1 MNNDFNNAFNALTS
15 LGSGDGFSNDPALS
29 SPVGDFTTQDNLHH
43 SGVVDFNQHP
53 QVEFSLSA
61 GFDGAGIF
69 DNNQPDYSL
78 PDSTNL
84 HHPQPDYHQPDY
96 HQNAGYGD
104 SSLHSDRGYDLGSIG
119 HHEHHSFNVTS
130 QLQVMN
136 CHDNCPY
143 TTINDNGWIY
153 KHTSEGSSGDWVGKV
168 DGRSVYNT
176 SRDYLGYAGTD
187 GKVYDNHDH
196 CVGWVH
202 GCHVYNKGGVEVYET
217 TRGVV
222 GAAAYLLCVY
232 YGGVN

>member
-1 MNNDFNNAFNALTS
+1 MNNDLNHLYDSLTS
-15 LGSGDGFSNDPALS
+15 ISINDSFSNNSDLHSQNINSSDPDHFS
-29 SPVGDFTTQDNLHH
+29 H
-43 SGVVDFNQHP
+43 SGMLDFSLQYGAESLQFPGFETNSFDNHP
-53 QVEFSLSA
+53 Q
-61 GFDGAGIF
+61 
-69 DNNQPDYSL
+69 DYSL
-78 PDSTNL
+78 SDSTNL
-84 HHPQPDYHQPDY
+84 HHPQPNY
-96 HQNAGYGD
+96 HQNIGYEE
-104 SSLHSDRGYDLGSIG
+104 SSIYSDRSHESANLGQNEYHFPIT
-119 HHEHHSFNVTS
+119 E

-143 TTINDNGWIY
+143 TTISNSGSIY
-153 KHTSEGSSGDWVGKV
+153 KHTSDSSSGDWVGKV

-176 SRDYLGYAGTD
+176 SSHYLGYAGTD

-196 CVGWVH
+196 CVGWVD